1 MNVNSELKIDEEIQ
15 SAIKRQSGW
24 MQIVNS
30 KDGTVIASFNTPEK
44 IPSQYSLTSLSS
56 IMNNTEKTTFK
67 YITWKVHSHY
77 LAILGQPSLS
87 KELLNSILDTVNIE
101 SIQPRLDSSHSWYVV
116 YDANGQINQQY
127 NFKLSQSEMLSS
139 IKSNAYEPEELKF
152 DIASHTLPDNSTI
165 IVGTPNDTYGQ
176 GIHLDNKLGK
186 FVVRD
191 ILVLFLIILI
201 SLFVISAYYAQ
212 KWGKPLLSIL
222 QWIQNLAAGKF
233 DENKEVNSISSRK
246 KKKNKSELL
255 FSELTNSLE
264 KLSKELSNTENYR
277 KELETMR
284 EEWISGL
291 SHDLK
296 TPLSSILGYSILL
309 KDNKYSWS
317 IEETQKFGKTIT
329 EKAKYIQS
337 LIDDLNLT
345 YDLKNHALPL
355 EKTKTNMDKFVKE
368 IVIDFLNQPIN
379 ENVDI
384 SYLNQT
390 AEEVFLPIDQK
401 QFKRILNN
409 LLANAVKYS
418 KIDQPN
424 NILVIL
430 KKTNGH
436 AFIIVKDEGIGMDE
450 KTLKNLFNRYY
461 RGTSST
467 EIVEGSGLGLA
478 ITKQLVEAHKGEI
491 EVQSTLHKGTTISLH
506 FKRYL

>member
-1 MNVNSELKIDEEIQ
+1 M
-15 SAIKRQSGW
+15 
-24 MQIVNS
+24 
-30 KDGTVIASFNTPEK
+30 
-44 IPSQYSLTSLSS
+44 
-56 IMNNTEKTTFK
+56 
-67 YITWKVHSHY
+67 
-77 LAILGQPSLS
+77 
-87 KELLNSILDTVNIE
+87 
-101 SIQPRLDSSHSWYVV
+101 
-116 YDANGQINQQY
+116 
-127 NFKLSQSEMLSS
+127 
-139 IKSNAYEPEELKF
+139 
-152 DIASHTLPDNSTI
+152 
-165 IVGTPNDTYGQ
+165 
-176 GIHLDNKLGK
+176 
-186 FVVRD
+186 
-191 ILVLFLIILI
+191 
-201 SLFVISAYYAQ
+201 
-212 KWGKPLLSIL
+212 
-222 QWIQNLAAGKF
+222 
-233 DENKEVNSISSRK
+233 
-246 KKKNKSELL
+246 